1 MSTTSL
7 VERMLKA
14 ASFTIVNTGN
24 SSNALYRVNGKQTV
38 LCYCHG
44 IHLNN
49 EREMTSALHNNG

>member
-24 SSNALYRVNGKQTV
+24 SSNAVYRVNGNTDRAV
-38 LCYCHG
+38 LLPWH
-44 IHLNN
+44 I
-49 EREMTSALHNNG
+49 S